1 MYHNLAQLSIMQ
13 DLVPWG
19 ELKKNLIVGLIAL
32 YLLPGLLLLQDHPEV
47 FWSVLF
53 SMYLEKH

>member
-1 MYHNLAQLSIMQ
+1 MQ

-19 ELKKNLIVGLIAL
+19 EKTILIVGLIAL
-32 YLLPGLLLLQDHPEV
+32 HLLPDLLLLQDRPEI

-53 SMYLEKH
+53 SIYLEKH